1 MRAIR
6 VTGMRADRRPHAIR
20 LNTLAAALAGAAVC
34 LALPSPTAAQ
44 GIVGTGAPA
53 APGGATP
60 IGTGADTDQRNGIF
74 YGVRAS
80 WLISNNLD
88 LAPPSATDR
97 RHMLLE
103 LAPYV
108 QARMDNTRGTA
119 FASYTLRLQSRENQ
133 FDLNNTLL
141 AFGDFKV
148 TDEIFRVSATASIFD
163 TNITPFGTSSFDP
176 GTQRTNSTQYRN
188 FEVSPYLLGKFDG
201 NGTWSARYRLRYTDT
216 GTLDPFGFAYPSS
229 TSQTGTAFARTDLTK
244 RTLGASVNG
253 VAYETDYSNGIQYT
267 GTEAD
272 VLAWWSINR
281 WNLRLAAGVGYAQNS
296 RLKNADGESSG
307 YGPSAAVEWAPDT
320 NTFIR
325 GRWAQRYY
333 GDTAELSATHRAS
346 NWTFGLRYGKGIT
359 DGIRSSFGSG
369 NTGGLSAPGAG
380 VFNNSTDLF
389 GRSNTT
395 ENNPVAEGLA
405 SRNLLFGGATTNIA
419 SPSNLSFGSNAFGG
433 LGLINAAIVFYDT
446 ATATVGFVGA
456 RSAALASVFY
466 NNRKTALTFSS
477 GIYDDLE
484 QRGATLGAS
493 WRVDPVRSVS
503 AALRYTH
510 STSDARAS
518 SSDLT
523 SLIAS
528 WDWRITPRSTLSVG
542 GRVQRQTGTGTTV
555 GYDEA
560 AVFVSANHRFE

>member
-1 MRAIR
+1 
-6 VTGMRADRRPHAIR
+6 MRADRKPHAIR
-20 LNTLAAALAGAAVC
+20 LTTLATALAGAAAC
-34 LALPSPTAAQ
+34 ALLPFPVLGQVAPGIGGIGAA
-44 GIVGTGAPA
+44 GAPN
-53 APGGATP
+53 APGGTTP
-60 IGTGADTDQRNGIF
+60 IGTGSDPDQRNGIF
-74 YGVRAS
+74 YGIRAS

-88 LAPPSATDR
+88 LQPDSAPDK

-108 QARMDNTRGTA
+108 QARMNNARGTA
-119 FASYTLRLQSRENQ
+119 FASYTLRMQSRENQ

-148 TDEIFRVSATASIFD
+148 TDEMFRVSANASVFD
-163 TNITPFGTSSFDP
+163 TNVTPFGTSSYDP

-188 FEVSPYLLGKFDG
+188 FEISPYLVGKFDG
-201 NGTWSARYRLRYTDT
+201 NGTWNARYRLRYTDT

-229 TSQTGTAFARTDLTK
+229 TSQTATAYARTDLT
-244 RTLGASVNG
+244 RRALGASVNG
-253 VAYETDYSNGIQYT
+253 VAYETDYSNGINYT
-267 GTEAD
+267 GAEAD

-281 WNLRLAAGVGYAQNS
+281 WNLRLAAGMGYAQNE
-296 RLKNADGESSG
+296 RLKNSDGETSG

-320 NTFIR
+320 RTFIR

-333 GDTAELSATHRAS
+333 GDSADLSATHRAG
-346 NWTFGLRYGKGIT
+346 NWTFGLTYGQGIT
-359 DGIRSSFGSG
+359 DGVRSSFGSG
-369 NTGGLSAPGAG
+369 NTGGLSSPGTG
-380 VFNNSTDLF
+380 LFNSGTDLF
-389 GRSNTT
+389 GRSTT
-395 ENNPVAEGLA
+395 SANNPVAEGLA
-405 SRNLLFGGATTNIA
+405 SRNLLFGGATTNTA

-456 RSAALASVFY
+456 RSAALASIFY

-477 GIYDDLE
+477 GIYDDLD

-493 WRVDPVRSVS
+493 WRLDPVRSVS

-510 STSDARAS
+510 SSSVARAS
-518 SSDLT
+518 TSDLT

-542 GRVQRQTGTGTTV
+542 GRLQRQTGTGTTV

>member
-1 MRAIR
+1 
-6 VTGMRADRRPHAIR
+6 
-20 LNTLAAALAGAAVC
+20 
-34 LALPSPTAAQ
+34 
-44 GIVGTGAPA
+44 
-53 APGGATP
+53 
-60 IGTGADTDQRNGIF
+60 
-74 YGVRAS
+74 
-80 WLISNNLD
+80 
-88 LAPPSATDR
+88 
-97 RHMLLE
+97 MLLE

-108 QARMDNTRGTA
+108 QARMNNARGTA
-119 FASYTLRLQSRENQ
+119 FASYTLRMQSRENQ
-133 FDLNNTLL
+133 FNLNNTLL

-148 TDEIFRVSATASIFD
+148 TDEMFRVSASASVFD
-163 TNITPFGTSSFDP
+163 TNVTPFGTSSYDP

-188 FEVSPYLLGKFDG
+188 FEISPYLVGKFDG
-201 NGTWSARYRLRYTDT
+201 NGTWNARYRLRYTDT

-229 TSQTGTAFARTDLTK
+229 TSQTASAYARTDLT
-244 RTLGASVNG
+244 RRALGASVNG
-253 VAYETDYSNGIQYT
+253 VAYETDYSNGINYT
-267 GTEAD
+267 GAEAD

-281 WNLRLAAGVGYAQNS
+281 WNLRLAAGMGYAQNE
-296 RLKNADGESSG
+296 RLKNSDGETSG

-320 NTFIR
+320 RTFIR

-333 GDTAELSATHRAS
+333 GDSADLSATHRAA
-346 NWTFGLRYGKGIT
+346 NWTFGLTYGKGIT
-359 DGIRSSFGSG
+359 DGVRSSFGSG
-369 NTGGLSAPGAG
+369 NTGGLSSPGTG
-380 VFNNSTDLF
+380 LFNSGTDLF
-389 GRSNTT
+389 GRSTT
-395 ENNPVAEGLA
+395 SANNPVAEGLA
-405 SRNLLFGGATTNIA
+405 SRNLLFGGATTNTA

-456 RSAALASVFY
+456 RSAALASIFY

-477 GIYDDLE
+477 GIYDDLD

-493 WRVDPVRSVS
+493 WRLDPVRSVS

-510 STSDARAS
+510 SSSVARAS
-518 SSDLT
+518 TSDLT

-542 GRVQRQTGTGTTV
+542 GRLQRQTGTGTTV

>member
-1 MRAIR
+1 MGIDC
-6 VTGMRADRRPHAIR
+6 TPHAIK
-20 LNTLAAALAGAAVC
+20 LNTLAAMLAGTAVC
-34 LALPSPTAAQ
+34 LALPNTTAAQ
-44 GIVGTGAPA
+44 SIGGIRGVGAPT
-53 APGGATP
+53 APGGATA
-60 IGTGADTDQRNGIF
+60 IGTGADSDQRNGIF
-74 YGVRAS
+74 YGLRAS

-88 LAPPSATDR
+88 LAPPSVTDR

-108 QARMDNTRGTA
+108 QARMDNARGTA
-119 FASYTLRLQSRENQ
+119 FASYTLRMQSRENQ

-141 AFGDFKV
+141 ARGDFKV
-148 TDEIFRVSATASIFD
+148 TDEIFRVSANASIFD
-163 TNITPFGTSSFDP
+163 TNVTPFGTASYDP

-188 FEVSPYLLGKFDG
+188 FEVSPYLIGQFDG
-201 NGTWSARYRLRYTDT
+201 NGTWNARYRLRYTET
-216 GTLDPFGFAYPSS
+216 GSLDPFGFAYPSS
-229 TSQTGTAFARTDLTK
+229 TSQTATAFARTDLSK
-244 RTLGASVNG
+244 RRFGASVNG
-253 VAYETDYSNGIQYT
+253 SAYETDYNNGVQYT
-267 GTEAD
+267 GAEAD
-272 VLAWWSINR
+272 VLAWWALNSL
-281 WNLRLAAGVGYAQNS
+281 NLRLGAGIGYAQNS
-296 RLKNADGESSG
+296 RLKSADGESSG
-307 YGPSAAVEWAPDT
+307 YGPSASVDWAPDT
-320 NTFIR
+320 STFIR

-333 GDTAELSATHRAS
+333 GNTAELSATHRAS

-369 NTGGLSAPGAG
+369 NTGGLAAPGAG
-380 VFNNSTDLF
+380 IFSSGTDLF
-389 GRSNTT
+389 GRSSATA
-395 ENNPVAEGLA
+395 NNPVAEGLA
-405 SRNLLFGGATTNIA
+405 SRNLLFGGATTNTA
-419 SPSNLSFGSNAFGG
+419 SPSSLSFGSNAFGG

-446 ATATVGFVGA
+446 ATVTVGFLGA

-484 QRGATLGAS
+484 QRGASLGAS
-493 WRVDPVRSVS
+493 WRLDPVRTVS

-510 STSDARAS
+510 SSSDARAS
-518 SSDLT
+518 SADLT

-528 WDWRITPRSTLSVG
+528 WDWRITPRSSLSVG